1 MLPDLLEIKARR
13 ISAGLTQSQLA
24 RLSGV
29 SQSLIAKIEAGNIEP
44 SYGRAKRLF
53 DCLAQLRAKKEKQ
66 ARDIMTRPVMLVEAR
81 ESLKRAIKALE
92 KNGLSQLPVVKGE
105 KQIGSISE
113 KSILARINSA
123 KGLDIEKAFAE
134 EAMEE
139 ALPTIQPSTPESVIR
154 QLLNFNAA
162 VLVVEKG
169 RIAGII
175 TKSNLLEQMLK

>member
-1 MLPDLLEIKARR
+1 MLPDLGEIKARR
-13 ISAGLTQSQLA
+13 ISAGLTQSRLA
-24 RLSGV
+24 SLSGV
-29 SQSLIAKIEAGNIEP
+29 SQSLIAKIESGNIEP
-44 SYGRAKRLF
+44 SYGRAKRLL
-53 DCLAQLRAKKEKQ
+53 DCLAQLNAKKEKQ
-66 ARDIMTRPVMLVEAR
+66 AKDIMTMPVMLVNAE
-81 ESLKRAIKALE
+81 ESLKKAIKELE
-92 KNGLSQLPVVKGE
+92 KHGLSQLPVVSGE

-113 KSILARINSA
+113 KSILAKINSE
-123 KGLDIEKAFAE
+123 KGIDVEKAKAD

-139 ALPTIQPSTPESVIR
+139 ALPTIQPSTPESVVR